1 MAKAKS
7 KKITIE
13 DALVPV
19 EEQPYEVPENWC
31 WVRIGAISKLISKGT
46 TPRGGKDA
54 YVNDGVGFLRV
65 ENINDDGTIS
75 HENMVFVTDEV
86 HNGFLKRSILEENDV
101 LVSIAGT
108 LGKTAI
114 VEKEDLPLNT
124 NQAIA
129 FIRFDD
135 DGKINRK
142 YVRYAIEN
150 PVIQDLLLS
159 KTKVTSIPN
168 LTLEIIGNC
177 IIPLPSLPEQQ
188 RIVEQIES
196 LFSKLDEAMEKAQE
210 ALDSF
215 EERRVA
221 ILHKAFEGELTLQW
235 RAEHGVDMSS
245 WRDVPLKDC
254 GRWFGGGTP
263 TTSKK
268 EYWEGGDIPWITSKD
283 MKDRIIE
290 DSLMHITMTGVE
302 NSSANYCEEPAV
314 LFVMRSGILRR
325 VFPVCM
331 VKRPF
336 TVNQDLKACVP
347 DGILQEYLYWY
358 CTGFEKDIRDN
369 CMKSGTT
376 VESVEAKK
384 LFDYS
389 IRVAGADEQ
398 KEIVNRIEAMLD
410 KEAAAYEAAEEV
422 IENIEVVKKS
432 ILAKAFRGE
441 LGTNNPMEESSTEL
455 LKQILE

>member
-7 KKITIE
+7 KKITME

-31 WVRIGAISKLISKGT
+31 WIHLLDAFDNVTDSKKKLPTKEYQEEGEYSIIDQGQEFVGGYTNCKDMVYDGDMPVIIFGDHTRCVKYVDFPFVQGA
-46 TPRGGKDA
+46 
-54 YVNDGVGFLRV
+54 DGV
-65 ENINDDGTIS
+65 
-75 HENMVFVTDEV
+75 
-86 HNGFLKRSILEENDV
+86 KV
-101 LVSIAGT
+101 LSP
-108 LGKTAI
+108 K
-114 VEKEDLPLNT
+114 KFWDSK
-124 NQAIA
+124 A
-129 FIRFDD
+129 F
-135 DGKINRK
+135 
-142 YVRYAIEN
+142 YYAIQSVEIPN
-150 PVIQDLLLS
+150 MGYRRHYPLF
-159 KTKVTSIPN
+159 KNFSIPV
-168 LTLEIIGNC
+168 
-177 IIPLPSLPEQQ
+177 PPLPEQQ

-422 IENIEVVKKS
+422 IENIEAVKKS

-441 LGTNNPMEESSTEL
+441 LGTTDASEESSIKL
-455 LKQILE
+455 LKQILEKG